1 MNVNPMNVDGLRRR
15 WSPALLAL
23 SILTWV
29 PGCGGGDGDVGVPK
43 PEHRLLVVG
52 WDGAT
57 FSLLDPLLRAGRLPH
72 VQSLLDRGASAEL
85 ESTIVPISSAA
96 WTSAVTGV
104 GPGRHGVYSF
114 FAPTGIDYGV
124 EVVDSRSNQATP
136 IWRTLSRRK
145 LSSVVV
151 GVPVTWPPEPIEG
164 VLVAGMLAPF
174 DAEYTWPPALAE
186 DLRGRGFQPDLGMW
200 RASSPTT
207 EPERVER
214 QLVLKEELLEELLE
228 EEDWSLAWVV
238 FKNLDVLSHQL
249 YDGRLQGPVARLAE
263 RLDRS
268 LGRLLEQVGEDT
280 NILLVSDH
288 GFASYPRIFNVHT
301 WLVQQG
307 FTTFDPRANRA
318 RPQAGPLADALARN
332 HAISIGQLD
341 LANTRVLPT
350 KAEGH
355 FGGLRIN
362 LIGREAQGCVSPDD
376 RGALLDELE
385 RALRAAKT
393 PDGRALVRS
402 IHRGEQL
409 YPGEH
414 RDSIPDLLFETD
426 PEFLVRSAERAP
438 LFPRPP
444 APLPDHDRQGILIA
458 AGPDIAPSATR
469 GQARIVDLCPTALH
483 LLGQSVYP
491 DLEGVVLEEMLRGLG
506 APRVLA
512 ESEDPEDSPLLIQ
525 YRLGSTQ
532 LTDDQREALRKRLED
547 LGYAE

>member
-1 MNVNPMNVDGLRRR
+1 MA
-15 WSPALLAL
+15 W
-23 SILTWV
+23 TT
-29 PGCGGGDGDVGVPK
+29 GCGGDGGAGQGTR

-57 FSLLDPLLRAGRLPH
+57 FSLLDPLLKAGRLPN
-72 VQSLLDRGASAEL
+72 VQSLLDRGSSAEL

-114 FAPTGIDYGV
+114 FAPTGIGYGV

-136 IWRTLSRRK
+136 IWRTLSRRR
-145 LSSVVV
+145 LASVVV

-164 VLVAGMLAPF
+164 VMVAGMLAPF
-174 DAEYTWPPALAE
+174 DAAYTWPPALADE
-186 DLRGRGFQPDLGMW
+186 LRSRGFQPDLGMW
-200 RASSPTT
+200 RANSPTT

-214 QLVLKEELLEELLE
+214 QLVLKEEMLTELLD
-228 EEDWSLAWVV
+228 EEDWSLAWIV

-263 RLDRS
+263 RLDQS

-280 NILLVSDH
+280 NVLLVSDH

-307 FTTFDPRANRA
+307 FTNFDPSAPRT
-318 RPQAGPLADALARN
+318 RPQGGPLANALARN
-332 HAISIGQLD
+332 HAISIEQLD
-341 LANTRVLPT
+341 LATTRVLPT

-362 LIGREAQGCVSPDD
+362 LIGREAQGCVAPGD

-393 PDGRALVRS
+393 PDGRPLVRS
-402 IHRGEQL
+402 VFRGDLL

-414 RDSIPDLLFETD
+414 RDAIPDLLFETD

-438 LFPRPP
+438 VFPRPP
-444 APLPDHDRQGILIA
+444 SRLPDHDRRGILIA
-458 AGPDIAPSATR
+458 AGPDIAHSATR
-469 GQARIVDLCPTALH
+469 GEARIVDLCPTALH
-483 LLGQSVYP
+483 LLDQTIYP
-491 DLEGVVLEEMLRGLG
+491 DLDGVVLADLLAGSAE
-506 APRVLA
+506 PRIVA
-512 ESEDPEDSPLLIQ
+512 ESEDPEDSKLLIE
-525 YRLGSTQ
+525 YRLGSTK
-532 LTDDQREALRKRLED
+532 LSEDQREALRKRLEE